1 MNADGLAAS
10 YPAAAMQRELVTRA
24 KRGDH
29 EAFTRLVD
37 GSVDRLYTVANLILR
52 DVDRA
57 QDAVQEALVSA
68 WRDLP
73 ALRDPEAWDAWL
85 YRLTVRSCYRHAR
98 RHRRRTLLEYRSI
111 RDAATDHIGDI
122 APPLIERDRL
132 ERELARLPL
141 EQRAVIVTHFYLGY
155 PISEVAEILRIP
167 VGTAKSRLSRG
178 LEALR
183 DAITSEPGTPAP
195 SAVSVRTP

>member
-1 MNADGLAAS
+1 
-10 YPAAAMQRELVTRA
+10 MQQELVNRA

-29 EAFTRLVD
+29 DAFTRLVD

-52 DVDRA
+52 DSDRA

-85 YRLTVRSCYRHAR
+85 YRLTVWSCYRQAKR
-98 RHRRRTLLEYRSI
+98 ERRRTLVETRVMP
-111 RDAATDHIGDI
+111 DAALDHVDDI
-122 APPLIERDRL
+122 TPLFVERDRL
-132 ERELARLPL
+132 ERELARLPV
-141 EQRAVIVTHFYLGY
+141 EQRAVIVTHFYLGC
-155 PISEVAEILRIP
+155 PISEVAEILGIP
-167 VGTAKSRLSRG
+167 VGTTKSRLSRG

-183 DAITSEPGTPAP
+183 DAFAAEPGSPAQ
-195 SAVSVRTP
+195 AVPVRTP